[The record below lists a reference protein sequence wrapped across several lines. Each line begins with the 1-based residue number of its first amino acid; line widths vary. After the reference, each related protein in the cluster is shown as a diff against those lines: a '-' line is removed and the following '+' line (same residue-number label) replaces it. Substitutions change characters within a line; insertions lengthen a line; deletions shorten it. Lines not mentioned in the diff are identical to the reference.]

1 MEEKGKFV
9 TIESDTEAEDSPTY
23 VKEVNTEEDP
33 IQPVRWPKYVPPS
46 KGKVEVPA
54 NLDEVDTVITTP
66 ALPKEVP
73 IENSVVGRVAQ
84 WNSKIGIMQI

>member
-33 IQPVRWPKYVPPS
+33 IQPVR
-46 KGKVEVPA
+46 
-54 NLDEVDTVITTP
+54 
-66 ALPKEVP
+66 
-73 IENSVVGRVAQ
+73 
-84 WNSKIGIMQI
+84 